1 MAAAKPATVR
11 VLHRAVGS
19 DEEDS
24 SPHAAPGSPQL
35 TMQELQAA
43 NQSLKQRLEQVGTH
57 CGTMAKAGFLSIICV
72 AIILCRH
79 SD

>member
-19 DEEDS
+19 DDDAS

-35 TMQELQAA
+35 TMQELQAS
-43 NQSLKQRLEQVGTH
+43 NQSLKQRLEQVGTLA
-57 CGTMAKAGFLSIICV
+57 TV
-72 AIILCRH
+72 APWLH
-79 SD
+79 GYYLKKHM